1 MNPNPGND
9 NSYLHDEIGVRQAAM
24 LVINE
29 LGENAATY
37 ATTRAIVLQKQ
48 GDEMVPLHGAVS
60 PQWSR
65 KCSGR
70 EPPGLARTHTAADHV
85 GCGDDLAEIWAIFPD
100 AT

>member
-48 GDEMVPLHGAVS
+48 GDEIGASAWRRVA
-60 PQWSR
+60 PMIEEMQR
-65 KCSGR
+65 K
-70 EPPGLARTHTAADHV
+70 RTA
-85 GCGDDLAEIWAIFPD
+85 GPS
-100 AT
+100 

>member
-48 GDEMVPLHGAVS
+48 GDEIGASAWRRVA
-60 PQWSR
+60 PMIEEMQR
-65 KCSGR
+65 Q
-70 EPPGLARTHTAADHV
+70 RTA
-85 GCGDDLAEIWAIFPD
+85 GPN
-100 AT
+100 